1 MFLANS
7 VGSLMEDTAMKD
19 TNAFESKAVD
29 VSHEN
34 FFSATIVES
43 TEHHFLIELAVADQ
57 LEKQQNKRFYNYS
70 QL

>member
-1 MFLANS
+1 
-7 VGSLMEDTAMKD
+7 MKD
-19 TNAFESKAVD
+19 TNAFESEAVD

-43 TEHHFLIELAVADQ
+43 IEHHFLIELAVADQ